1 MNYYYTTGVT
11 KDGFPIYKCIRGTS
25 ALEGYHRHLRALVA
39 QGCISPRLLIALLRC
54 FNYRWN
60 VERSVDNE
68 DLPPFYSGWYSHWNV
83 ESSQDA
89 TANWFDEP
97 VHSDWI
103 STKEFVSSG
112 EKFYLI
118 SNGHDGDANDGAESD
133 EDDLENTL
141 EHQTWTAMLPPS
153 LQWLARQEGVKIPTT
168 RFATPQ
174 ERDLFKDNYRRFRSS
189 SKSQDSHDQWDFA
202 AMAVWWDAYVD
213 ELEKKR
219 GFSSGIFRKTEA
231 ILRSFYKE
239 RLRIINIAST
249 VAQSSES
256 GAPLREV
263 NFELQQALRDDGG
276 FAFLEGA
283 PRPKRA
289 RGSSCLNCVQHCP
302 RIPHVSSSLRGS
314 VLRAAAMDTAELTF
328 DDGTMANGHPSRSL
342 QVNFK
347 VPPPGP
353 GSVPD
358 ESANNRM
365 FPTRDGISQRIF
377 VPPMQAP
384 GTMFSP
390 PPPPPPPPSSLPLK
404 PRAAVLKRPSN
415 QSKGNTLQ
423 NRLCRRCGHQKNGYI
438 VGVEA
443 RHFHKHGGRWCST
456 ADADFC
462 TVEESLRLPGF
473 PLPGYAPARTLTNIV
488 MPWEIASGLPAMGPW
503 ALSAAARMAVSSP
516 PCSTAPSVHQG
527 RNEISNG
534 MKPFFHL
541 EAEGADDDGASGA
554 DDEAGSD
561 LDQDSDIGMKK
572 NDRDEGGVGN
582 GGDGGKARGEDGDG
596 DGDVEMASGDAALDS
611 RVLSLSPGPSANN
624 DDGGDDEKADD
635 FDGTARRELLPPR
648 GAGPPAAQA
657 PSDITPPP
665 PLPAYLS
672 NIALAERVRQ
682 VQVKFK
688 LKDAAD
694 YSADEL
700 RSWITISLVHPVSG
714 TLRLAS
720 SAHKVTAPYLAAL
733 LRLRG
738 YAVHDGDL
746 ERVLSWL
753 ESASTL
759 KTLPAPS
766 DELRRYLARAVH
778 VDDTPGQVA
787 PSAPFDNDDDGD
799 GSGSED
805 SSEFEVVMNR
815 FHTGRGRG
823 RGRNRGRGRGRGR
836 GRDGGG
842 GVGRARSRSR
852 DVKRP

>member
-390 PPPPPPPPSSLPLK
+390 PPPPPPPPLISASQTSSSSPQT
-404 PRAAVLKRPSN
+404 AFESV
-415 QSKGNTLQ
+415 KGQ
-423 NRLCRRCGHQKNGYI
+423 H
-438 VGVEA
+438 
-443 RHFHKHGGRWCST
+443 
-456 ADADFC
+456 
-462 TVEESLRLPGF
+462 
-473 PLPGYAPARTLTNIV
+473 PAKS
-488 MPWEIASGLPAMGPW
+488 PLPAMW
-503 ALSAAARMAVSSP
+503 ASEEWLHCWGRGSSF
-516 PCSTAPSVHQG
+516 SQAWRKMV
-527 RNEISNG
+527 
-534 MKPFFHL
+534 
-541 EAEGADDDGASGA
+541 
-554 DDEAGSD
+554 
-561 LDQDSDIGMKK
+561 
-572 NDRDEGGVGN
+572 
-582 GGDGGKARGEDGDG
+582 
-596 DGDVEMASGDAALDS
+596 LDS
-611 RVLSLSPGPSANN
+611 GCRLLYRGRKSQASWVSFARLRPGA
-624 DDGGDDEKADD
+624 
-635 FDGTARRELLPPR
+635 
-648 GAGPPAAQA
+648 
-657 PSDITPPP
+657 
-665 PLPAYLS
+665 
-672 NIALAERVRQ
+672 
-682 VQVKFK
+682 
-688 LKDAAD
+688 
-694 YSADEL
+694 
-700 RSWITISLVHPVSG
+700 H
-714 TLRLAS
+714 
-720 SAHKVTAPYLAAL
+720 AHKHRDAMGN
-733 LRLRG
+733 RQW
-738 YAVHDGDL
+738 
-746 ERVLSWL
+746 S
-753 ESASTL
+753 S
-759 KTLPAPS
+759 
-766 DELRRYLARAVH
+766 
-778 VDDTPGQVA
+778 
-787 PSAPFDNDDDGD
+787 GD
-799 GSGSED
+799 GSLGA
-805 SSEFEVVMNR
+805 F
-815 FHTGRGRG
+815 RGRAHG
-823 RGRNRGRGRGRGR
+823 RFISSLFYG
-836 GRDGGG
+836 
-842 GVGRARSRSR
+842 AIRSP
-852 DVKRP
+852 RPE